1 MRPTTMRVVASLGI
15 LVWAAGSAVASTAAA
30 EEPPCAERVAG
41 RVQDRYESVRDFRAV
56 FEQSTE
62 RVGFSGQ
69 VPEALRAE
77 GEVFLQKP
85 GRMHWA
91 YTKPAPSFVIS
102 NGVGAWVYDPVA
114 AEAQYF
120 ELGTEFL
127 SGAALQFLLGE
138 GELLE
143 SFQVSSPDCGT
154 VAATTLELT
163 PREPASFERL
173 DLLVDNERAELLE
186 TRVVDLLG
194 NRTRLVLRDVRLGE
208 PPPLD
213 HFEFEAPPGTRV
225 LELPAGGADG
235 TRASP

>member
-1 MRPTTMRVVASLGI
+1 MRPTSMRVLASLGL
-15 LVWAAGSAVASTAAA
+15 LVWAAGSAAASAAAAA
-30 EEPPCAERVAG
+30 EEPTCAEAAAA
-41 RVQDRYESVRDFRAV
+41 RVQERYESVRDFRAR

-62 RVGFSGQ
+62 RVGFAGD
-69 VPEALRAE
+69 VPDALRAE

-91 YTKPAPSFVIS
+91 YAKPAPSFVIS

-143 SFQVSSPDCGT
+143 SFEVRSPDCG
-154 VAATTLELT
+154 VASVTTLELT

-173 DLLVDNERAELLE
+173 DLLVDGERGELLE

-208 PPPLD
+208 PPDTD
-213 HFEFEAPPGTRV
+213 HFEFKAPEGTRV
-225 LELPAGGADG
+225 LTLPGQGNGGAP
-235 TRASP
+235 RP